1 MEYLLYFSSIWLCLY
16 IISTVISP
24 LQCRLVLKLLTNAQG
39 AATIGSVSSAP
50 VAGRVR
56 TSTESTTSSNVSL
69 VGPTAAP
76 AHQTPHPQGVS
87 SAPPLPL
94 HDANAHASHSTNL
107 LTPAFFAPPSHSS
120 ASVAPP
126 VSSVKPTAPPLYT
139 NQASSAQDPLHGT
152 PLLQPFPPPTP
163 TPSLTPAHNEEPEI
177 LRDKVKDALRRLVQ
191 VSFTLELYNKLKY

>member
-1 MEYLLYFSSIWLCLY
+1 LYFSSIWLCLY